1 MSSFFFLK
9 YLVDNKEDAA
19 FLDVAEL
26 VVYRGSKHSHGWRQT
41 HICVDQR
48 RDIVSVVA
56 DGFVENLIVV
66 LESVVNKEFAHCLV
80 VHMLSLIHI

>member
-26 VVYRGSKHSHGWRQT
+26 VVYRGPPN
-41 HICVDQR
+41 ILM
-48 RDIVSVVA
+48 
-56 DGFVENLIVV
+56 DGDRLIYA
-66 LESVVNKEFAHCLV
+66 LTRGG
-80 VHMLSLIHI
+80 MLYPWSRMALLRIL